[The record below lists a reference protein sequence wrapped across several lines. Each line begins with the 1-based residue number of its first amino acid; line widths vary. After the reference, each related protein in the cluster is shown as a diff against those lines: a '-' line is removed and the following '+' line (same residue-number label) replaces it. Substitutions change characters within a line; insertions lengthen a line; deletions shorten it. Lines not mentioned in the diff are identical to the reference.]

1 MFSRLSVYRSRRRQG
16 LDRRAA
22 WADAGMTVLRRR
34 ARLVLY
40 AQPWQ
45 ASRGPLNQPEGD

>member
-16 LDRRAA
+16 LRRRAA
-22 WADAGMTVLRRR
+22 WADARLTVLRRR
-34 ARLVLY
+34 ARLILY

-45 ASRGPLNQPEGD
+45 PSHGPLRPEGD